1 MASFHTFGGL
11 RTIRSNDRVM
21 SSKPRGKM
29 VKPILKRL
37 SHSEKNSLDLD
48 RGWDEQEEQFQ
59 YRSSPTWNS
68 TFAPT
73 KAAPTSGTS
82 AGMGIGMMGSSG
94 YAGSTVAIEVD
105 EGRNSI
111 SGLRY
116 HHTRTVSGTS
126 HISVSS
132 TGSGT
137 GSGTGMAAPTS
148 IPRSTGGSGAGGSF
162 AHPFQQTPRTATPSL
177 SYQNSLA
184 SSSLLEGSRDY
195 SPTIAEDEDCNYNYN
210 NDNNN
215 QNNNNSSA
223 QPTDSKPLDTD
234 PAVSSSIHNHNNKP
248 ISPISPISPN
258 ARSQPILASPNPNRP
273 SLSSQ
278 RTSSYSDISPRQP
291 ALRITTI
298 TRTASTATAPTSS
311 SRLANVGSRS
321 ELHMSSPPDVSSS
334 TASPTASQHLLGSP
348 TSPRAT
354 APMSPI
360 SRSSFEAVNF
370 RLRSKSELDTVTRAD
385 HLREARRKF
394 EARERLKE
402 EKYAREEIKRRER
415 AENKRAQA
423 LEKEAIACRK
433 ERDLAR
439 QRAETM
445 ALAEAMPLNSKHSR
459 KISSNTS
466 ARPSLQRSPS
476 SHLGR
481 ASLDPEK
488 FVSSSYDPE
497 KFASSNYESMETS
510 TPPAFGQ
517 QAGGGGR
524 AGSKGASFDAPR
536 RAHTAAKRRTH
547 GAWQAFILWL
557 RTRLLKLSRN
567 H

>member
-1 MASFHTFGGL
+1 MASFQAFGGL
-11 RTIRSNDRVM
+11 RTMRSNDRVM

-68 TFAPT
+68 TWAPT

-82 AGMGIGMMGSSG
+82 AGMGIGLVGGAYTGSP
-94 YAGSTVAIEVD
+94 AAIEVD

-132 TGSGT
+132 AGSGS
-137 GSGTGMAAPTS
+137 GSGSGMPAPTS
-148 IPRSTGGSGAGGSF
+148 MPRSSGHG
-162 AHPFQQTPRTATPSL
+162 HPFQQTPRTATPSL

-184 SSSLLEGSRDY
+184 SSSLLDGSGSRDY
-195 SPTIAEDEDCNYNYN
+195 SPTIAEDEDCHYNYAAPEGLPR
-210 NDNNN
+210 DDPAA
-215 QNNNNSSA
+215 SSA
-223 QPTDSKPLDTD
+223 SVHASKP
-234 PAVSSSIHNHNNKP
+234 V
-248 ISPISPISPN
+248 SPN

-278 RTSSYSDISPRQP
+278 RTSSYSDHSPRQP
-291 ALRITTI
+291 LRITTI
-298 TRTASTATAPTSS
+298 ARTASTATAPAPS
-311 SRLANVGSRS
+311 SRLAHVASRS
-321 ELHMSSPPDVSSS
+321 DLPLASSQDVPSPV
-334 TASPTASQHLLGSP
+334 ASPTASQHTVLLGSP
-348 TSPRAT
+348 ASPRAP

-370 RLRSKSELDTVTRAD
+370 RLRSKSELDTATRAD

-439 QRAETM
+439 QRAEAI
-445 ALAEAMPLNSKHSR
+445 ALAEAMPLHSKHSR

-466 ARPSLQRSPS
+466 GRPSLQRSPS

-488 FVSSSYDPE
+488 FASGSYDPE
-497 KFASSNYESMETS
+497 KFASGNYESMETS

-517 QAGGGGR
+517 QAGGR

-557 RTRLLKLSRN
+557 RTRLLKLSRD

>member
-1 MASFHTFGGL
+1 MASFQTFGGL

-68 TFAPT
+68 TWAPT

-82 AGMGIGMMGSSG
+82 AGMGLGMMGSSG
-94 YAGSTVAIEVD
+94 YTGSTVAIEVD

-132 TGSGT
+132 SGSGS
-137 GSGTGMAAPTS
+137 GSGMGMAAPTS
-148 IPRSTGGSGAGGSF
+148 IPRSNGGSGAGGTF
-162 AHPFQQTPRTATPSL
+162 AHPFQQTPRTATPTL

-184 SSSLLEGSRDY
+184 SSSLLDGSRDY

-210 NDNNN
+210 SGQPTDPASSAVPRDADPASSSTSVHTHL
-215 QNNNNSSA
+215 NNNN
-223 QPTDSKPLDTD
+223 
-234 PAVSSSIHNHNNKP
+234 INNNKP
-248 ISPISPISPN
+248 VSPN

-278 RTSSYSDISPRQP
+278 RTSSYSDNSPRQP

-298 TRTASTATAPTSS
+298 TRTASTATAPVPS
-311 SRLANVGSRS
+311 SRLANVASRS
-321 ELHMSSPPDVSSS
+321 ELHMSSSQDLPSPV
-334 TASPTASQHLLGSP
+334 ASPTASQHNILVSP
-348 TSPRAT
+348 SSPRAP

-370 RLRSKSELDTVTRAD
+370 RLRSKSELDTATRAD

-439 QRAETM
+439 QRAETI

-488 FVSSSYDPE
+488 FASGSYDPE
-497 KFASSNYESMETS
+497 KFASGNYESMETS

-517 QAGGGGR
+517 QAGRG
-524 AGSKGASFDAPR
+524 GSKGASFDAPR

-557 RTRLLKLSRN
+557 RTRLLKLSRD